1 MQAGSDVHECILLLV
16 FLFQLIFFFFSR
28 DEREVQFHCSRLALL
43 SVLRSWPGLLHFCHP
58 ANSSGLRSLVNV
70 LYLKQL
76 EVRVS
81 IERVTH
87 FSGLKFLCHNSSK
100 KCACVSY

>member
-1 MQAGSDVHECILLLV
+1 
-16 FLFQLIFFFFSR
+16 
-28 DEREVQFHCSRLALL
+28 
-43 SVLRSWPGLLHFCHP
+43 LRSWPGLLHFCHP

-81 IERVTH
+81 DV
-87 FSGLKFLCHNSSK
+87 LVN
-100 KCACVSY
+100 